1 MRLLCS
7 FFGPLC
13 YSPMLQT
20 MSDYQTMSYY
30 ALEISRFFFFIEINF
45 TKQVTQY
52 HSFSRISIIIIINN
66 VSAYYT
72 TTSKNI
78 LCSLGANCL
87 AAPQHIYMC
96 TYQATPTRLAGRTYR
111 STGTAHARGSRA
123 CTSLTTIPVFLTFIS
138 TLRHLHEITNYAG
151 SYAHIIAASLVGREM
166 PCTKLKKPTFKDTI
180 VCSYLI

>member
-1 MRLLCS
+1 ML

-20 MSDYQTMSYY
+20 MSDY
-30 ALEISRFFFFIEINF
+30 ALDISRLFFFIKINF

-52 HSFSRISIIIIINN
+52 HSFTRISTIIIINN

-72 TTSKNI
+72 ATTKKI

-96 TYQATPTRLAGRTYR
+96 IYQATPTLATQCSTSYSTARPYVRTLVPVPYAQE
-111 STGTAHARGSRA
+111 GHARVRG
-123 CTSLTTIPVFLTFIS
+123 
-138 TLRHLHEITNYAG
+138 
-151 SYAHIIAASLVGREM
+151 
-166 PCTKLKKPTFKDTI
+166 
-180 VCSYLI
+180 